1 MIVVLYA
8 GASTADKDQD
18 PETQLMHFRGY
29 CIAQGCQFSQD
40 DVDTASASDV
50 AHRTAFLVLVA
61 LTAVEAT
68 DIIEFR
74 LTNSRERK
82 L

>member
-18 PETQLMHFRGY
+18 PETQLMHLRDY
-29 CIAQGCQFSQD
+29 CIAQGCEIYQEY
-40 DVDTASASDV
+40 VDTASASDV

-61 LTAVEAT
+61 LTAIKAI

-74 LTNSRERK
+74 LTNSMEQT

>member
-1 MIVVLYA
+1 MIVVLDT

-18 PETQLMHFRGY
+18 PETQLMHLRDYGP
-29 CIAQGCQFSQD
+29 AQGCEIYQEY
-40 DVDTASASDV
+40 VDTASASDV
-50 AHRTAFLVLVA
+50 DHRTAFLVLVA
-61 LTAVEAT
+61 LTAIEAT

-74 LTNSRERK
+74 LTNSMERK